1 MRGDDAAPLRYRG
14 LMKNLVVGRLAGT
27 GRAAMLVWALMAL
40 ALLAGC
46 NRAPSTPAETAT
58 EQAAGAKPVA
68 KAGQEGRVA
77 KAGDKVSVH
86 YTGTLDDGKQFDSSK
101 GREPLQFTVGA
112 GDVIAGFDQAVT
124 GLKVGESRKVH
135 IEPKDAY
142 GERREDLVVTVPAA
156 QAPQGLQV
164 GSRVSLGGRPA
175 TVTKITADGVTVDAN
190 HELAGKALNF
200 EVQLVSIDS

>member
-1 MRGDDAAPLRYRG
+1 VAPLRYRG
-14 LMKNLVVGRLAGT
+14 IMKNLGVGRLAGM
-27 GRAAMLVWALMAL
+27 GRAAVLLGALMAL
-40 ALLAGC
+40 PLLVGC
-46 NRAPSTPAETAT
+46 NRTSGAPTSTAT
-58 EQAAGAKPVA
+58 AAGQSAGAKPTA

-164 GSRVSLGGRPA
+164 GQKVSLGGRPA
-175 TVTKITADGVTVDAN
+175 TVTKIAPEGVTVDAN
-190 HELAGKALNF
+190 HELAGKPLNF

>member
-1 MRGDDAAPLRYRG
+1 M
-14 LMKNLVVGRLAGT
+14 
-27 GRAAMLVWALMAL
+27 
-40 ALLAGC
+40 
-46 NRAPSTPAETAT
+46 
-58 EQAAGAKPVA
+58 
-68 KAGQEGRVA
+68 A

-86 YTGTLDDGKQFDSSK
+86 YTGTLDDGTQFDSSK

-124 GLKVGESRKVH
+124 GLGVGESRKVH

-142 GERREDLVVTVPAA
+142 GERRDDLVVTVPAA
-156 QAPQGLQV
+156 QAPQGLAV
-164 GSRVSLGGRPA
+164 GQRVSLGGRPA
-175 TVTKITADGVTVDAN
+175 TVTKVDAAGVTVDAN

>member
-124 GLKVGESRKVH
+124 GLKVGESKKVRM
-135 IEPKDAY
+135 EAKDAY
-142 GERREDLVVTVPAA
+142 GERRDDLIVNVPAA
-156 QAPQGLQV
+156 QAPTGLAV
-164 GSRVSLGGRPA
+164 GQTVSLGGRPA
-175 TVTKITADGVTVDAN
+175 VVTAISAESVTVDAN
-190 HELAGKALNF
+190 HELAGKALTF
-200 EVQLVSIDS
+200 EVELVSIDS

>member
-1 MRGDDAAPLRYRG
+1 M
-14 LMKNLVVGRLAGT
+14 V
-27 GRAAMLVWALMAL
+27 
-40 ALLAGC
+40 
-46 NRAPSTPAETAT
+46 
-58 EQAAGAKPVA
+58 
-68 KAGQEGRVA
+68 

-86 YTGTLDDGKQFDSSK
+86 YTGTLDDGSQFDSSK

-142 GERREDLVVTVPAA
+142 GERRDDLVVTVPSKD
-156 QAPQGLQV
+156 APQGLQV
-164 GSRVSLGGRPA
+164 GQRVSLGGRPA
-175 TVTKITADGVTVDAN
+175 KVTKVSPDGVTVDAN
-190 HELAGKALNF
+190 HELAGKPLNF

>member
-1 MRGDDAAPLRYRG
+1 M
-14 LMKNLVVGRLAGT
+14 
-27 GRAAMLVWALMAL
+27 
-40 ALLAGC
+40 
-46 NRAPSTPAETAT
+46 
-58 EQAAGAKPVA
+58 
-68 KAGQEGRVA
+68 A

-124 GLKVGESRKVH
+124 GLEVGQTRKVH

-175 TVTKITADGVTVDAN
+175 TVTKVTPEGVTVDAN

>member
-1 MRGDDAAPLRYRG
+1 
-14 LMKNLVVGRLAGT
+14 MKKLGVDRLVGT
-27 GRAAMLVWALMAL
+27 GRAAVPLLALMAL
-40 ALLAGC
+40 ALLVGC
-46 NRAPSTPAETAT
+46 NRSPGTPGPTAT
-58 EQAAGAKPVA
+58 GQAAGAKPTA
-68 KAGQEGRVA
+68 RAGQEGRVA

-86 YTGTLDDGKQFDSSK
+86 YTGTLDDGNQFDSSQ

-124 GLKVGESRKVH
+124 GLEVGQSRKVH

-142 GERREDLVVTVPAA
+142 GERRDDLVVTVPAA
-156 QAPQGLQV
+156 EAPQGLQV
-164 GSRVSLGGRPA
+164 GQRVSLGGRPA
-175 TVTKITADGVTVDAN
+175 TVTKVDAQGVTVDAN